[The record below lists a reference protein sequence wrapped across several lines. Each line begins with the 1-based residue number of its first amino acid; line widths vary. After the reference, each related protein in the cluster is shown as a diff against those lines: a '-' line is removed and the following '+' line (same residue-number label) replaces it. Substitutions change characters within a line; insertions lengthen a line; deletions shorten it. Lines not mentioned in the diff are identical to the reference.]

1 MRLPPGV
8 RRIADDV
15 RAELVRAVVGRK
27 GPGPGAGAGG
37 RIPISSGIDQ
47 HHGMFRFAWVL
58 VDPQDQPILEG
69 MDVVELTDDG

>member
-37 RIPISSGIDQ
+37 RIPISRGIDQ